1 MAKKRLSKVSL
12 SADDQ
17 TRYDSLPPEFK
28 AIVDGITNPTEKS
41 ATIRRLFDTARQQS
55 AQQVAGIQPFVPTE
69 TQPKDT
75 FFEQAIGVQAG
86 RTINIG
92 TQMVVPGSATSI
104 GGPGGF
110 LPRYFERDA
119 DLISRYSRDQIADI
133 QSKLQKAGL
142 LGKKYRIGVV
152 DEATKKAWIELLAEA
167 NNSNLGWWQALDV
180 AVKSPTAATGAA
192 KLPPKVS
199 NPGDIMAVA
208 REVSRKVLGRE
219 DQAILDEIVTAF
231 QRQQVRQQQGNL
243 PVRDGATVLPPDL
256 QVLAE
261 RKIRRT
267 VGPEADAYKFAQF
280 AQRAFGEA
288 GSGEGVTEAGAP

>member
-1 MAKKRLSKVSL
+1 MAKKRLSKVGL

-41 ATIRRLFDTARQQS
+41 ATIRRLFDTARQES

-69 TQPKDT
+69 TQPIDT
-75 FFEQAIGVQAG
+75 FFERAIGVQAG
-86 RTINIG
+86 RTVNIR

-119 DLISRYSRDQIADI
+119 DLISRYSRDQIADL

-152 DEATKKAWIELLAEA
+152 DEATKRAWVDLLAEA

-180 AVKSPTAATGAA
+180 AVKSPITGAA

-199 NPGDIMAVA
+199 NAADIVAVA

-231 QRQQVRQQQGNL
+231 QRQQIRQQQNRL

-261 RKIRRT
+261 RKIRQRS
-267 VGPEADAYKFAQF
+267 GPEADAYEFAQF
-280 AQRAFGEA
+280 AKRAFGEA